1 MFFCSFFE
9 QILHTIS
16 GRETVLKNGG
26 DVTVMLETV
35 ITTELCTGVMT
46 ELVSVI
52 PKAFPAIIGCI
63 AVRKAI
69 GWVVGMLKA
78 A

>member
-1 MFFCSFFE
+1 
-9 QILHTIS
+9 
-16 GRETVLKNGG
+16 
-26 DVTVMLETV
+26 MLESV
-35 ITTELCTGVMT
+35 ITTELCTGVMA